1 MPRITLR
8 VLLLMLFLLFAVA
21 PVLAAPT
28 LDITL
33 SHVGNAGAGNNDFS
47 TGSTDGTVTV
57 AIRNISPAEATVG
70 DITATVTLNG
80 GLTFGALVTSTP
92 GSLFTCSGTT
102 TVTCQT
108 SGGSIP
114 ANSTETVT
122 FTVIAPGTQ
131 TSSAVTNTVQVTG
144 GGAPNANA
152 SDPDFFNVINASV
165 DLVITGITHVGTFG
179 QHFAINSNT
188 GTVTVTLQNN
198 GTDATSGVS
207 NLSIVLNG
215 GLIFGVQSAG
225 ALFNNCAGTNIV
237 NCSTPASIGPGSGD
251 IITFTVTAPSTPNG
265 GPFTN
270 SASVIGGGD
279 TTLNTQTDLVSFSI
293 IIPGTLTPTG
303 TRSPTVSPTFP
314 FTPTAVP
321 TSTPTLIPNPPTRT
335 PVPRSPNAGQALG
348 ACPHSN
354 VVVVVD
360 RDGVNVRLIPAIGAE
375 VIAYVNA
382 GYTTDVISRSPD
394 SEWVEVEINGQLGWI
409 GTAVLAIIQGDLA
422 AAPVSD
428 PRTIPYCGFENPRA
442 GTTTVTSAVTGRLAL
457 SGLRVRG
464 GPSRAYPVLANAP
477 RYTVFSLLGRSSNS
491 LWLQVNFEGT
501 LGWVA
506 TQFVELQQGVGSIEA
521 LPIDGIVAD
530 SVPVSEPT
538 FDSFNDVLRLMLAR
552 VELAQP
558 SLDAIRSIWTTI
570 ALGQGVQCANFPA
583 RPNDIQIANSVLA
596 PFYSTLFP
604 LNTDFNAAMGYLRQ
618 AIDQFIDLCNRRLP
632 TSGLNGSPLVQQALD
647 SINAADAL
655 FASLRERLNALLPQ
669 EQTLSDDNCLFSFQN
684 RSQIVPRLHVNQA
697 QIFHMTRRNF
707 ILGFC
712 FDGAVGQSLRLQ
724 ALRVN
729 GNAEPRLTVSSFD
742 NPTNFIGTANLTNGA
757 TDITI
762 GPILITQTG
771 RYILI
776 MADLDGAPGED
787 LDSEIALLLTDG
799 TGGLTSPKLA
809 IDASGNVVVLPG
821 GQVPGFGTLTPF
833 DFSGAQ
839 TPGGGAGLGTPTR
852 TPIPTV
858 SAGG

>member
-1 MPRITLR
+1 MPRTNLR
-8 VLLLMLFLLFAVA
+8 VLILLVLFLLFAVA

-33 SHVGNAGAGNNDFS
+33 SHVGNAGAGNIDFS
-47 TGSTDGTVTV
+47 TNSVDGTVTV
-57 AIRNISPAEATVG
+57 AIRNISPSEATVG

-80 GLTFGALVTSTP
+80 GLVFGALVNSTP
-92 GSLFTCSGTT
+92 GNLFTCSGTT
-102 TVTCQT
+102 TVTCIT
-108 SGGSIP
+108 AGGSIP
-114 ANSTETVT
+114 ANSTETIT
-122 FTVIAPGTQ
+122 FTVVAPATP
-131 TSSAVTNTVQVTG
+131 TTSAVTNTVLVTG
-144 GGAPNANA
+144 GSAPDA
-152 SDPDFFNVINASV
+152 SATDPDFFNVIAATV

-179 QHFAINSNT
+179 QHFVVNSNT

-215 GLIFGVQSAG
+215 GLSFGAQSSG
-225 ALFNNCAGTNIV
+225 ALFNNCAGTNVV
-237 NCSTPASIGPGSGD
+237 NCSTPASIGPGDGD
-251 IITFTVTAPSTPNG
+251 IITFTVIAPGSPNG

-279 TTLNTQTDLVSFSI
+279 NSLDTKTDLVSFSI
-293 IIPGTLTPTG
+293 IIAGTLTPTG
-303 TRSPTVSPTFP
+303 STTPTPSPTFP
-314 FTPTAVP
+314 FTPTPAP

-335 PVPRSPNAGQALG
+335 PIPRSPNAGLALG
-348 ACPHSN
+348 ACPRSN

-360 RDGVNVRLIPAIGAE
+360 RDGVNVRLLPAIGAE
-375 VIAYVNA
+375 VIAFVNA
-382 GYTTDVISRSPD
+382 GFTANVITRSPD

-422 AAPVSD
+422 SAPVSD

-442 GTTTVTSAVTGRLAL
+442 GTTSVTSATTGRLAQ

-530 SVPVSEPT
+530 TVPVSDPT
-538 FDSFNDVLRLMLAR
+538 LDSFNDVVRLMLAR

-558 SLDAIRSIWTTI
+558 SLDAIRGIWTSI
-570 ALGQGVQCANFPA
+570 ALGQSVQCANFPA
-583 RPNDIQIANSVLA
+583 RPNDIQISNAVLA

-604 LNTDFNAAMGYLRQ
+604 LNTDFNSAMGSLRA
-618 AIDQFIDLCNRRLP
+618 AIDQFIDLCNQRLP
-632 TSGLNGSPLVQQALD
+632 TSGLAGSPLVQQALD
-647 SINAADAL
+647 AVNAADAL
-655 FASLRERLNALLPQ
+655 FGSLRQRLNALLPQ
-669 EQTLSDDNCLFSFQN
+669 DQELSDDNCLFTFQN
-684 RSQIVPRLHVNQA
+684 RSQIVPRLRVNQA
-697 QIFHMTRRNF
+697 QVFRMTRRNF

-712 FDGAVGQSLRLQ
+712 FDGATGQSLRLQ

-742 NPTNFIGTANLTNGA
+742 NPTNFIGTTNMTNSV
-757 TDITI
+757 TDVTI

-771 RYILI
+771 RYIMI
-776 MADLDGAPGED
+776 MADLDGAPGAD

-799 TGGLTSPKLA
+799 TGGLTAPTLA
-809 IDASGNVVVLPG
+809 IDANGNVVVMPG
-821 GQVPGFGTLTPF
+821 GQVPGSIGLTPF
-833 DFSGAQ
+833 DFSGVV
-839 TPGGGAGLGTPTR
+839 TPGVGGGTATR
-852 TPIPTV
+852 TPVPTV
-858 SAGG
+858 DAG